1 MATVRDKKTIDH
13 CLVEDNQTFVFNWLS
28 TPFQK
33 KRDTKDMDISARLED
48 ILDELQDVKGP
59 AALKVRIK

>member
-1 MATVRDKKTIDH
+1 MATVRDKKTIDR

-33 KRDTKDMDISARLED
+33 KSDSKEMDISARLGD
-48 ILDELQDVKGP
+48 ILDELQDVKGGE
-59 AALKVRIK
+59 AKKIRVK